1 MTDPLPLE
9 DVLGIVERR
18 RRRRAR
24 VRSVAAPVLSVAA
37 VGVAGLVVAALQSG
51 LDEGRTAPVTPAA
64 PGISALPDA
73 PTEPGIRTEPDAR
86 TEPDTGTEPAPV
98 LDPYLRPD
106 FLPALADLRYY
117 DAGDPDA
124 VDRAATDAEQLSR
137 LWELELYPAAKAV
150 LAQAAV
156 AKMPIDLTDPQGDEA
171 MAARFAAAGFT
182 EADADRL
189 ARAWETDR
197 RTARIVGGVLVTA
210 ELLRG

>member
-1 MTDPLPLE
+1 MTDPLPLQ

-37 VGVAGLVVAALQSG
+37 VGVAGLVVVALQSG
-51 LDEGRTAPVTPAA
+51 PDEGRTAPVVPAA
-64 PGISALPDA
+64 PGISALPTP
-73 PTEPGIRTEPDAR
+73 PTAPDAR
-86 TEPDTGTEPAPV
+86 TEPAPV

-117 DAGDPDA
+117 DADDPDA

-137 LWELELYPAAKAV
+137 AWELELYPAARAV

-156 AKMPIDLTDPQGDEA
+156 AGVPIDLTDPQGDEA

-182 EADADRL
+182 DADADRL
-189 ARAWETDR
+189 ARSWETNR
-197 RTARIVGGVLVTA
+197 RTAQIMGGVLVTA
-210 ELLRG
+210 DLLRG